1 MHHSIVIAL
10 SEYIIYTLIV
20 KVYVKGGSTSVE
32 NASDRDLLEL
42 VVAQVSKLSTDMSG
56 IKSDMAGMKT
66 EITGI
71 KSEMTGMKSEIGDIK
86 KTVLRIEHDHGEKL
100 SALFDGYKQNS
111 EKLDRVEKEVARRD
125 EFIMKR
131 IK

>member
-1 MHHSIVIAL
+1 M
-10 SEYIIYTLIV
+10 
-20 KVYVKGGSTSVE
+20 E